1 MFIAFKVFF
10 IIYTI
15 ILVVVS
21 GFLFYF
27 KDNEDYAAMSNKFKM
42 ILIVL
47 VFIWFGILFALME
60 FNK

>member
-1 MFIAFKVFF
+1 MFNVFKVIF
-10 IIYTI
+10 IVYTI

-27 KDNEDYAAMSNKFKM
+27 RDNEDYATMSNKFKM
-42 ILIVL
+42 ILTIL
-47 VFIWFGILFALME
+47 VFIWFGILFALIE

>member
-1 MFIAFKVFF
+1 MFNVFKIIF

-15 ILVVVS
+15 LLLVVC

-27 KDNEDYAAMSNKFKM
+27 RDNDDYANMSNKFKS
-42 ILIVL
+42 ILIIL

-60 FNK
+60 FHK